1 MTSEPIIRLKDVKV
15 TYFPGKSNEV
25 TAVKNVTLDIYRG
38 EFVIFFGPSGCG
50 KSTLLYS
57 IAGLERHATGG
68 IFVEGKDVVKM
79 SDNDLEKHYQT
90 TIGIIFQA
98 FYLIPSLSVLQNVMM
113 PQIAIGAEPEERKK
127 KAEDLIKYF
136 GVWHQ
141 ASKFPTELSG
151 GEQQRVA
158 ISRSLVNDPDII
170 LADEPVGNLDSKS
183 ATDVLSLI
191 QEMNKTKKK
200 TVILVTHDPTH
211 LDTADRVFYL
221 KDAEL
226 IDMKVNKE
234 PRIIKRQNTKSEEG
248 TKKDKSSLE
257 LLAKTY
263 SKGKETIDGLLL
275 EYKAREVVLEALTG
289 LSGDEIS
296 SIEERVQIMIKK
308 GVNDKNELFKYLDK
322 DLGSGGIGLDKRTA
336 KTINEKV
343 KNIVEELKVVEKP
356 NDKVI
361 HPMDEFVK
369 QIRTYLIEEFDIK
382 IKSTDTIEV
391 IESVIKDR
399 VQGLTDRK
407 GVFSALDLDIK
418 EGGAGLDRRDAK
430 KAAKRLELILLG
442 AYVSDE
448 KKEAKIIKK
457 DTKK

>member
-322 DLGSGGIGLDKRTA
+322 DLGS
-336 KTINEKV
+336 
-343 KNIVEELKVVEKP
+343 
-356 NDKVI
+356 
-361 HPMDEFVK
+361 
-369 QIRTYLIEEFDIK
+369 
-382 IKSTDTIEV
+382 
-391 IESVIKDR
+391 
-399 VQGLTDRK
+399 
-407 GVFSALDLDIK
+407 
-418 EGGAGLDRRDAK
+418 
-430 KAAKRLELILLG
+430 
-442 AYVSDE
+442 
-448 KKEAKIIKK
+448 
-457 DTKK
+457 